1 MGVNLE
7 RKPGVNLMRKPG
19 GQFAAEI
26 GGQFERIFHTD
37 AKLAILALLTET
49 LSGRRVFLVFDSI

>member
-19 GQFAAEI
+19 GQFGAEI
-26 GGQFERIFHTD
+26 GGQFERIFHLRQ
-37 AKLAILALLTET
+37 AQQLLKLIMIFWLSILDLNTK
-49 LSGRRVFLVFDSI
+49 V